1 MDENHSGGT
10 AGRARAVSCRLARHT
25 TVNDVTRA
33 PVVADYYSCS
43 AGPCRPAGI
52 LRSHHHRARAAGTF
66 SPSGTVNRGFRPAKQ
81 DSAPQVPAVLV
92 VDDEPEALQEL
103 LEFLDLNGYRCHG
116 ATGVDDALAT
126 FAADAGIGIVIT
138 DLNLAIGNGNELVG
152 RLGLDFGDTRAFE
165 AILVSGYA
173 GKEDV
178 IEALRRGAIDFLNK
192 PLSGDELLDAVRRA
206 AVRLARRSPGG
217 ERLEARLD
225 EMMDT
230 VLRLGEEVS
239 GLRRRLEAAPPEAA
253 PATTAAALSDS
264 EPLPELTPRM
274 WEVLA
279 HVGAGKTN
287 YVIACDLG
295 LTENTV
301 KLYVSQIL
309 GKTRVS
315 NRTQLALRAAAWLAA
330 AEARGLLPV
339 RPEPPAG

>member
-1 MDENHSGGT
+1 M
-10 AGRARAVSCRLARHT
+10 
-25 TVNDVTRA
+25 
-33 PVVADYYSCS
+33 
-43 AGPCRPAGI
+43 
-52 LRSHHHRARAAGTF
+52 
-66 SPSGTVNRGFRPAKQ
+66 KQ

-116 ATGVDDALAT
+116 ATGVDGALAK
-126 FAADAGIGIVIT
+126 FAADTGIGIVIT

-192 PLSGDELLDAVRRA
+192 PLSGDELLEAVRRA
-206 AVRLARRSPGG
+206 AVRLARRNPGG

-239 GLRRRLEAAPPEAA
+239 GLRRRLEAAPPEPA
-253 PATTAAALSDS
+253 PATVTPPGS

-330 AEARGLLPV
+330 AEARGLLPA